1 MRKKREKKM
10 LINSTQR
17 SLHVNVYL
25 APLPRKEVSQEV
37 MTIEKIGVLK
47 KSEFWKITHL
57 FLPSREGL
65 GLFNRTS
72 DCNSN

>member
-1 MRKKREKKM
+1 MRKKRERKM

-25 APLPRKEVSQEV
+25 APFPRKEVSQEV

-47 KSEFWKITHL
+47 KSEF
-57 FLPSREGL
+57 
-65 GLFNRTS
+65 
-72 DCNSN
+72 